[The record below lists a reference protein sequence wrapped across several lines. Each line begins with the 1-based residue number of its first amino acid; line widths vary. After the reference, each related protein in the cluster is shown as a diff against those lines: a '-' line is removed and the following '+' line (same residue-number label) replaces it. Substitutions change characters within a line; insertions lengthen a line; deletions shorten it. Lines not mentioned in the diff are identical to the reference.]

1 MNSSSVKDST
11 KAMLAPLALYS
22 ESIPASQQVS
32 PDSTIKPPDAPVLI
46 PGAIFKEGEFWV
58 VQPSRESRQFSFFS
72 EEEEEEDQEVK
83 LRDPGLFH
91 ARLEAKRKQRNRRR
105 RIQGS
110 YSHGGH
116 RKPSKLKYAFL
127 KPEPY
132 QTKESKDCK
141 PASPISAFTF
151 LNFVLAAGS
160 VAANIVANVN
170 DNNNNNNN
178 NNNENNDNTN
188 NFNIE
193 NNSNNA
199 NNANTIMLPL
209 GRRRRRRREV
219 WRRSLRSFQNLV
231 ERAADDPET
240 VAYVASLL
248 ASPHLQCVGPNQFKR
263 GQNQTISSSLA
274 SSQLFALKEHF
285 CQKD

>member
-1 MNSSSVKDST
+1 MRGDKFPKLNSSSEKDSCR
-11 KAMLAPLALYS
+11 AMLAPLALSS

-32 PDSTIKPPDAPVLI
+32 PDSTIKPPDAPLLI

-58 VQPSRESRQFSFFS
+58 VQPSREARQFSFFS
-72 EEEEEEDQEVK
+72 EEEEEDDQEVK

-151 LNFVLAAGS
+151 LNRVWKRSVSTTKRLLYLVNTGLVFKGS
-160 VAANIVANVN
+160 SK
-170 DNNNNNNN
+170 
-178 NNNENNDNTN
+178 NENQKRQ
-188 NFNIE
+188 
-193 NNSNNA
+193 S
-199 NNANTIMLPL
+199 
-209 GRRRRRRREV
+209 
-219 WRRSLRSFQNLV
+219 
-231 ERAADDPET
+231 
-240 VAYVASLL
+240 
-248 ASPHLQCVGPNQFKR
+248 HL
-263 GQNQTISSSLA
+263 
-274 SSQLFALKEHF
+274 HH
-285 CQKD
+285 

>member
-1 MNSSSVKDST
+1 
-11 KAMLAPLALYS
+11 MLAALALSS
-22 ESIPASQQVS
+22 ESTPASQQS
-32 PDSTIKPPDAPVLI
+32 IPDSALLV

-58 VQPSRESRQFSFFS
+58 VQPSREGRQFSFFS
-72 EEEEEEDQEVK
+72 EEKEEEEDEKVK

-91 ARLEAKRKQRNRRR
+91 ARLQAKKRRQRNRRR

-116 RKPSKLKYAFL
+116 QKPSKLNYAFL

-209 GRRRRRRREV
+209 GRRRRRRRREV
-219 WRRSLRSFQNLV
+219 WRMSLRSFQNLV
-231 ERAADDPET
+231 QRGNPET
-240 VAYVASLL
+240 VTFVASLL
-248 ASPHLQCVGPNQFKR
+248 ASPHLQCIGPNKFKT
-263 GQNQTISSSLA
+263 GQNQTSFSSLA
-274 SSQLFALKEHF
+274 SRQLITLKEHF
-285 CQKD
+285 CKMD

>member
-1 MNSSSVKDST
+1 MLIAGTFEST
-11 KAMLAPLALYS
+11 PAWQPVRPLH
-22 ESIPASQQVS
+22 
-32 PDSTIKPPDAPVLI
+32 PVLI
-46 PGAIFKEGEFWV
+46 PGAVFREGEFWAV
-58 VQPSRESRQFSFFS
+58 KPTREAKQFSFFS
-72 EEEEEEDQEVK
+72 QEEEEEEDEEVK
-83 LRDPGLFH
+83 LRDPGLYH
-91 ARLEAKRKQRNRRR
+91 ARLQAKRRQRNKGRR

-116 RKPSKLKYAFL
+116 NPSKLKYAFL

-170 DNNNNNNN
+170 DNNRNNNN

-209 GRRRRRRREV
+209 GRRRRRRREI
-219 WRRSLRSFQNLV
+219 WRKSLRSFQNLV
-231 ERAADDPET
+231 QRGNPET
-240 VAYVASLL
+240 LTLVASLL
-248 ASPHLQCVGPNQFKR
+248 ASPHLQCIVGLNKTKTMENHGSF
-263 GQNQTISSSLA
+263 SSIA
-274 SSQLFALKEHF
+274 SSQLLAVKEHF
-285 CQKD
+285 CKIN

>member
-1 MNSSSVKDST
+1 
-11 KAMLAPLALYS
+11 MLASLPLSS
-22 ESIPASQQVS
+22 EFNPASQHVS
-32 PDSTIKPPDAPVLI
+32 PDSTTKPLDAPLLI
-46 PGAIFKEGEFWV
+46 PGAIFKEEEFWV
-58 VQPSRESRQFSFFS
+58 VPPSREARQFSFFS
-72 EEEEEEDQEVK
+72 EEEEEEEEKVK

-91 ARLEAKRKQRNRRR
+91 ARLQAKRKHRNRRR

-110 YSHGGH
+110 YSQGGH
-116 RKPSKLKYAFL
+116 HKPSKLKYAFL

-178 NNNENNDNTN
+178 NNNDNNDNTN

-209 GRRRRRRREV
+209 GRRRRRRREI

-231 ERAADDPET
+231 ERADPET
-240 VAYVASLL
+240 VTYVTSLL
-248 ASPHLQCVGPNQFKR
+248 ASPHLQCVGSNQLKT
-263 GQNQTISSSLA
+263 GQNETNFSASSLA
-274 SSQLFALKEHF
+274 SSQLFALKEHV
-285 CQKD
+285 CRM

>member
-1 MNSSSVKDST
+1 
-11 KAMLAPLALYS
+11 MLAPLLALSS
-22 ESIPASQQVS
+22 ESTLASQQVS
-32 PDSTIKPPDAPVLI
+32 PDSTVKPLSVPLLV

-58 VQPSRESRQFSFFS
+58 VQPSREARQFSFFS
-72 EEEEEEDQEVK
+72 EEEEEEDEKVK

-91 ARLEAKRKQRNRRR
+91 ARLQAKRKQRNRRR

-116 RKPSKLKYAFL
+116 HKPSKLKYAFL

-209 GRRRRRRREV
+209 GRRRRREV

-231 ERAADDPET
+231 ETAEDPEIVT
-240 VAYVASLL
+240 YVASLL
-248 ASPHLQCVGPNQFKR
+248 ASPHLQCLGPNQFKTR
-263 GQNQTISSSLA
+263 HNQTSFSSLA
-274 SSQLFALKEHF
+274 FRQLFALKANF
-285 CQKD
+285 CRTD

>member
-1 MNSSSVKDST
+1 
-11 KAMLAPLALYS
+11 MLAPLALSS
-22 ESIPASQQVS
+22 ESTPASQQS
-32 PDSTIKPPDAPVLI
+32 IPDSTLLI

-58 VQPSRESRQFSFFS
+58 VQPSREGRQFSFFS
-72 EEEEEEDQEVK
+72 EEKEEEEENEKVK

-91 ARLEAKRKQRNRRR
+91 ARLQAKKRRQRNRRR

-116 RKPSKLKYAFL
+116 QKPSKLNYAFL

-209 GRRRRRRREV
+209 GRRRRRRRRREV
-219 WRRSLRSFQNLV
+219 WRKSLRSFQDLI
-231 ERAADDPET
+231 ERGDPET
-240 VAYVASLL
+240 ITFVASLL
-248 ASPHLQCVGPNQFKR
+248 ASPHIQCIGPNKFESR
-263 GQNQTISSSLA
+263 QNQTNFSSLA
-274 SSQLFALKEHF
+274 STQLFAVKEHL
-285 CQKD
+285 CRMD

>member
-1 MNSSSVKDST
+1 
-11 KAMLAPLALYS
+11 MLTPSDFELNITALDRL
-22 ESIPASQQVS
+22 V
-32 PDSTIKPPDAPVLI
+32 PVVV
-46 PGAIFKEGEFWV
+46 PGAVFREGEFWLV
-58 VQPSRESRQFSFFS
+58 PSSRQPRQFSFFA
-72 EEEEEEDQEVK
+72 EEEEEDDNDNEVK
-83 LRDPGLFH
+83 LRDPGLYH
-91 ARLEAKRKQRNRRR
+91 ARLQAKRRQRHRRR

-110 YSHGGH
+110 YSHSGGH
-116 RKPSKLKYAFL
+116 KPSKLKYAFL

-170 DNNNNNNN
+170 DNNRNNNN

-209 GRRRRRRREV
+209 GRRRRRRRRREV
-219 WRRSLRSFQNLV
+219 WRRSLHSFQNLI
-231 ERAADDPET
+231 ERGDPET
-240 VAYVASLL
+240 VTFVASLL
-248 ASPHLQCVGPNQFKR
+248 ASPHIQCIGPNKFKTR
-263 GQNQTISSSLA
+263 KNQTSFSSLA
-274 SSQLFALKEHF
+274 SRQILAVKKHF
-285 CQKD
+285 CRMNSSEK